1 MSNDTEKSFDVTIFT
16 HESADLPFEQ
26 TVVELLTHFFVGI
39 QAPLQTYILADNLA
53 KFTPQMTPLGNYL
66 TLVDE
71 DNNKRVCVSST
82 KQFEFKKSQ
91 VIFISCHGQ
100 NGRPAALSFHCSHN
114 KTIEE
119 TDSQLVW
126 ANAHGRRTAPALYD
140 IIKGC
145 NLAIVLSC
153 CGDEIIHQ
161 YTQDYQQ
168 KQNSLHFP
176 DILVCNRPKLHS
188 STVEIFT
195 VLLLNIMDSE
205 ITSIP
210 PRQHVVYHTART
222 AITRIF
228 QIVRLFSQPND
239 PAGFWDFL
247 QSVGCITNNIEAKD
261 IEQLRY
267 PSQRLGDGIKHPR
280 YRIAG
285 SSYAWPLEKHPTEIF
300 SEFQAL
306 QLFYK
311 DDKLILV
318 EDWNE
323 VSDIELQSHRSI
335 DLFLYAYQQGKQNHA
350 TQPHVDSQTTQ
361 SHLSL
366 LLEKLQELHWH

>member
-1 MSNDTEKSFDVTIFT
+1 
-16 HESADLPFEQ
+16 
-26 TVVELLTHFFVGI
+26 
-39 QAPLQTYILADNLA
+39 
-53 KFTPQMTPLGNYL
+53 MTPLGNYL

-82 KQFEFKKSQ
+82 KLFEFKTSQ

-100 NGRPAALSFHCSHN
+100 NGTPAGLSFHCDHN
-114 KTIEE
+114 KTIQQ
-119 TDSQLVW
+119 TDSQLIW
-126 ANAHGRRTAPALYD
+126 ANAFGRKNAPALYD

-145 NLAIVLSC
+145 NLAVVLSC
-153 CGDEIIHQ
+153 CGDEIIDQ
-161 YTQDYQQ
+161 YTQDYKQ
-168 KQNSLHFP
+168 KQKQKRLHFP

-205 ITSIP
+205 ITSIQP
-210 PRQHVVYHTART
+210 CQGVVYDTARK

-228 QIVRLFSQPND
+228 QIVKLFSQPDD
-239 PAGFWDFL
+239 PVGFWDFL

-267 PSQRLGDGIKHPR
+267 PSERLGNGIQKPR

-285 SSYAWPLEKHPTEIF
+285 SSYAWPLENHPTEIF

-311 DDKLILV
+311 DDKRILV
-318 EDWNE
+318 EDWKE
-323 VSDIELQSHRSI
+323 VSDIKLLSHRSI
-335 DLFLYAYQQGKQNHA
+335 DLFLYAYQQDKQNHA
-350 TQPHVDSQTTQ
+350 TQTHVDSQTTH

>member
-16 HESADLPFEQ
+16 HESANIPFEQ

-39 QAPLQTYILADNLA
+39 EAPLQTYILADNLA
-53 KFTPQMTPLGNYL
+53 KFTPQMTSLDNYL

-71 DNNKRVCVSST
+71 DKYKKVCVSST
-82 KQFEFKKSQ
+82 KQFVCKKSQ
-91 VIFISCHGQ
+91 VIFISCHGF
-100 NGRPAALSFHCSHN
+100 NDRPTGLSFHCDHN
-114 KTIEE
+114 TTIKA
-119 TDSQLVW
+119 TDDQIVW
-126 ANAHGRRTAPALYD
+126 ANSWGRKTAPVLYD
-140 IIKGC
+140 IIKDC
-145 NLAIVLSC
+145 KLAIVLAC
-153 CGDEIIHQ
+153 CSDKFIV
-161 YTQDYQQ
+161 DY
-168 KQNSLHFP
+168 KTYYSYFQNDLPFP
-176 DILVCNRPKLHS
+176 DILVCNSPKLHS

-205 ITSIP
+205 ITNIP

-228 QIVRLFSQPND
+228 EIIRLFSQPDD

-267 PSQRLGDGIKHPR
+267 PSERLGDGTSYPR

-285 SSYAWPLEKHPTEIF
+285 SSYAWLLEDHPTEIF

-306 QLFYK
+306 QLSYK
-311 DDKLILV
+311 DDKFIRV

-323 VSDIELQSHRSI
+323 VSDIQLESDPSI
-335 DLFLYAYQQGKQNHA
+335 DFFLYAYQQGKQKHA
-350 TQPHVDSQTTQ
+350 TQPHVDSQLTQ

-366 LLEKLQELHWH
+366 LLEKLQELH

>member
-1 MSNDTEKSFDVTIFT
+1 M
-16 HESADLPFEQ
+16 
-26 TVVELLTHFFVGI
+26 
-39 QAPLQTYILADNLA
+39 
-53 KFTPQMTPLGNYL
+53 
-66 TLVDE
+66 
-71 DNNKRVCVSST
+71 CVSST

-100 NGRPAALSFHCSHN
+100 HGRPAALSFHCSHN
-114 KTIEE
+114 KKIEQ

-126 ANAHGRRTAPALYD
+126 ANAHGRKTAPALYD

-145 NLAIVLSC
+145 NLAIVMSC

-161 YTQDYQQ
+161 YKNDYLQI
-168 KQNSLHFP
+168 QNSLHFP

-205 ITSIP
+205 ISSIP
-210 PRQHVVYHTART
+210 PRQHVVYDTART

-228 QIVRLFSQPND
+228 QIVRLFSQPDD

-267 PSQRLGDGIKHPR
+267 PSQCLGDGVNYPR

-285 SSYAWPLEKHPTEIF
+285 SSYAWPLENHPIEIF

-306 QLFYK
+306 QLHYK
-311 DDKLILV
+311 VHKDQNFTLV
-318 EDWNE
+318 EDWKE
-323 VSDIELQSHRSI
+323 VSDIKLLSHRSI

-366 LLEKLQELHWH
+366 LLEKLQELH